1 MLDRAYF
8 EDLDSSDP
16 LADLRN
22 AFSLPDGLIYLD
34 GNSLGP
40 LPSHVPAVVQRTV
53 VDEWGHD
60 LIRSWNDHGWWDL
73 AERVA
78 ERIAPLIGAPPGS
91 VAVGDTT
98 TVAVYKAVAAARRL
112 RPDRRYIL
120 TDTGNF
126 PTDLYV
132 LHAVADQAGAE
143 VMSVPPDQVL
153 DRISPDVAVVSLTH
167 VDYRTGRRHSIPDVD
182 AAARDAGALV
192 VWDLSHSVGAMDVD
206 MSGSDFAVGCGYKY
220 LNGGPGAPAFIYVH
234 PSHQAGF
241 RNPITGWWG
250 HAEPFAMESA
260 YRPAPGASRAQ
271 TGTQSILA
279 LVALDAALDV
289 FDGVDTRALRVKSE
303 RLVADFIRLV
313 DERLPWFEVVTPRAP
328 DQRGSHVSLAH
339 PEAGRIMA
347 ASIQRRVVGDVRPPN
362 LLRFGLA
369 PAYQRHVEVWDAVEA
384 IRGVME
390 SDAWRHAPE
399 RTGPV
404 T

>member
-1 MLDRAYF
+1 M
-8 EDLDSSDP
+8 
-16 LADLRN
+16 
-22 AFSLPDGLIYLD
+22 
-34 GNSLGP
+34 
-40 LPSHVPAVVQRTV
+40 
-53 VDEWGHD
+53 
-60 LIRSWNDHGWWDL
+60 
-73 AERVA
+73 A

-143 VMSVPPDQVL
+143 VMLVPPDQVL

-234 PSHQAGF
+234 LSHQAGF
-241 RNPITGWWG
+241 RTRSPGGGATPSPSPWNPRTPCSGRL
-250 HAEPFAMESA
+250 PP
-260 YRPAPGASRAQ
+260 RPAPNPSWRSWLSTPPSTSSTASTPGPCGSSRA
-271 TGTQSILA
+271 TG
-279 LVALDAALDV
+279 
-289 FDGVDTRALRVKSE
+289 G
-303 RLVADFIRLV
+303 RLHRLV
-313 DERLPWFEVVTPRAP
+313 DERLPWFEVVTPRLPTSAATYP
-328 DQRGSHVSLAH
+328 SPIPRRADHGRLD
-339 PEAGRIMA
+339 PEESGR
-347 ASIQRRVVGDVRPPN
+347 DVRPPN

>member
-1 MLDRAYF
+1 
-8 EDLDSSDP
+8 
-16 LADLRN
+16 
-22 AFSLPDGLIYLD
+22 
-34 GNSLGP
+34 
-40 LPSHVPAVVQRTV
+40 
-53 VDEWGHD
+53 
-60 LIRSWNDHGWWDL
+60 
-73 AERVA
+73 
-78 ERIAPLIGAPPGS
+78 
-91 VAVGDTT
+91 
-98 TVAVYKAVAAARRL
+98 
-112 RPDRRYIL
+112 
-120 TDTGNF
+120 
-126 PTDLYV
+126 
-132 LHAVADQAGAE
+132 
-143 VMSVPPDQVL
+143 
-153 DRISPDVAVVSLTH
+153 
-167 VDYRTGRRHSIPDVD
+167 
-182 AAARDAGALV
+182 
-192 VWDLSHSVGAMDVD
+192 
-206 MSGSDFAVGCGYKY
+206 
-220 LNGGPGAPAFIYVH
+220 
-234 PSHQAGF
+234 
-241 RNPITGWWG
+241 
-250 HAEPFAMESA
+250 MESA